1 MLATPFFRFGSACRP
16 PAAAARPLHAGEPRS
31 RAAVPIAARGRCRTT
46 IAPDTRTV
54 TAASPVGGDAA
65 DTCVDAL
72 RTATRLAPG
81 ADAGGGDTRGA
92 AE

>member
-1 MLATPFFRFGSACRP
+1 M
-16 PAAAARPLHAGEPRS
+16 
-31 RAAVPIAARGRCRTT
+31 T
-46 IAPDTRTV
+46 IAPDTHTI
-54 TAASPVGGDAA
+54 TAASPVGGHAP

-81 ADAGGGDTRGA
+81 ADAAGGDTRGA